1 MALDVQHDP
10 DQKKFIV
17 YSDDGADSYL
27 KYEKRKGNTLDYVS
41 TYVPVS
47 QRGQGIAS
55 GIVKEALDYA
65 KQNDFY
71 VIPSCPFVSDYI
83 DRHPEYAD
91 LKPS

>member
-10 DQKKFIV
+10 EQKKFIAQL
-17 YSDDGADSYL
+17 DDGEEGYL
-27 KYEKRKGNTLDYVS
+27 KYEKRRGNTLDYVS

-47 QRGQGIAS
+47 QRGKGLAS
-55 GIVKEALDYA
+55 QVVKHALDYA
-65 KQNDFY
+65 HQHDFY

-83 DRHPEYAD
+83 ERHPEYAS